1 MANRRQTRN
10 QIRGP
15 HSALTDFLASNNIS
29 ATQIREDYQRR
40 LEQADHQAASEE
52 PSTAVEDDVVEESV
66 GEFMEQ
72 RKKRKRK
79 ETATLAQIKQ
89 SKEFARRKARRT
101 GEPDDDDDSIARD
114 IMYQGSRPMP
124 GQLENCDI
132 CSKRFTVTPYSKT
145 GPNGGLLCSKCSKS
159 MKGDEKKANIK
170 KRGPRSGRRQ
180 NQSNILDGIAQQGA
194 LSLVDM
200 CTKKVADNINDI
212 EEFGDLPSQLLL
224 RLSQILSKRRV
235 LTPRTLNLFLRPGL
249 DSIDIYDSAKLG
261 TDDFQRIFA
270 FMPNLT
276 NINLRFAGQLKDKVV
291 EYMLQRDLKVKHLQ
305 LDATNLVS
313 DLYWRQLFEKLG
325 PQLESLKLSNL
336 DFSLD
341 DDTIEI
347 MCRFCTA
354 LRCLKLKQCW
364 KMGDGSLQ
372 ALSSLTSLRHLSL
385 NLVQETKNDNL
396 LEVVSKLGPRLQ
408 TLSLEGF
415 PNADD
420 CLLKTIHDNC
430 RFLSKLRL
438 SDNVVCTDQGFVRLF
453 TEWSNHPLEF
463 VDLSSTRDMDNSNP
477 DGPGDAIGL
486 ASEGL
491 IALMNHSG
499 TAIRK
504 LNISSCRHVS
514 RAAFEEVFSN
524 DKSYPNLNELDVSF
538 HTVMDDY
545 LVGRIFRCCPAL
557 KKLVAF
563 ACFNVREIRVP
574 IGVAL
579 VGGLK
584 AQGTIV
590 VDGKL

>member
-1 MANRRQTRN
+1 
-10 QIRGP
+10 
-15 HSALTDFLASNNIS
+15 
-29 ATQIREDYQRR
+29 
-40 LEQADHQAASEE
+40 
-52 PSTAVEDDVVEESV
+52 
-66 GEFMEQ
+66 
-72 RKKRKRK
+72 
-79 ETATLAQIKQ
+79 
-89 SKEFARRKARRT
+89 
-101 GEPDDDDDSIARD
+101 
-114 IMYQGSRPMP
+114 
-124 GQLENCDI
+124 
-132 CSKRFTVTPYSKT
+132 
-145 GPNGGLLCSKCSKS
+145 
-159 MKGDEKKANIK
+159 
-170 KRGPRSGRRQ
+170 
-180 NQSNILDGIAQQGA
+180 
-194 LSLVDM
+194 
-200 CTKKVADNINDI
+200 
-212 EEFGDLPSQLLL
+212 
-224 RLSQILSKRRV
+224 
-235 LTPRTLNLFLRPGL
+235 
-249 DSIDIYDSAKLG
+249 
-261 TDDFQRIFA
+261 
-270 FMPNLT
+270 MPNLT